1 MTATAITTETQ
12 ERVLRVDDVARHLD
26 CSRQA
31 IYALIQ
37 REELRAVRIGRLI
50 RVPESALEEF
60 IAGQ

>member
-1 MTATAITTETQ
+1 MTATTTETP
-12 ERVLRVDDVARHLD
+12 ERVLRVDDVAERLD
-26 CSRQA
+26 CGRTA
-31 IYALIQ
+31 VYGLIQ

>member
-1 MTATAITTETQ
+1 MTATTTETP
-12 ERVLRVDDVARHLD
+12 ERVLRVDDVAERLD
-26 CSRQA
+26 CGRTA
-31 IYALIQ
+31 VYALIQ